1 MTQIDAAKYDFT
13 QQIGYLLRRAYQRH
27 TAIFQQTVPASQLT
41 AAQFVVMLTVRDRGP
56 CEIPAIVQHTA
67 IDEPSLRGIVERL
80 KWRQLLNADH
90 EPGDARRMV
99 VSLTPA
105 GQELLEQTVPFAQ
118 EITELT
124 YGDLNAQE
132 RATLVALLHKMNGTN
147 A

>member
-1 MTQIDAAKYDFT
+1 MTHNDAAKYDFT

-56 CEIPAIVQHTA
+56 CEIAPIAQHTA